1 MPVPGSQEIE
11 SLGVAYFLYA
21 YRWFIRVFL
30 VIIALSGITR
40 AWKGSKVMTILMIA
54 FYSLVSYV
62 IHSQMAADTMFYQP
76 KYLQMLPA
84 DLSKVDLQR
93 IVLGIEFNGQAKAYP
108 IQYLGYHHQVHDTI
122 GGKPVIV
129 TYCTVCRTGRVY
141 EPLVNGKPEK
151 FRLVGMDH
159 YNAMFEDVTTRS
171 WWRQVTGEAVAGPL
185 KGQLLP
191 EMPAI
196 QSSLE
201 AWLKLHPGSLV
212 MQPDSNF
219 TEAYAG
225 LSDYESGLR
234 KGKLTGHDTL
244 SWKEKSWIAGI
255 EIGTLSKAYDWNL
268 LVSRGVI
275 NDIVDTHAVC
285 IVVTPDH
292 RSLFAFRRLSQDQQL
307 TFRNDTLSDGSV
319 DYYFSGQAM
328 DTTAASLNL
337 IPVFQ
342 EYWHSWRTF
351 HPSTQKYEHP

>member
-11 SLGVAYFLYA
+11 SLGIAYFLYA
-21 YRWFIRVFL
+21 YRWFIRVL
-30 VIIALSGITR
+30 LSLITLSGFVS
-40 AWKGSKVMTILMIA
+40 AWKGSKWMTLLMITI
-54 FYSLVSYV
+54 YSLVVY
-62 IHSQMAADTMFYQP
+62 ITHAHMAADTMFYQP

-84 DLSKVDLQR
+84 DQSKVDPQR
-93 IVLGIEFNGQAKAYP
+93 IVLGIEYNGQAKAYP
-108 IQYLGYHHQVHDTI
+108 IQYLGYHHQVPDTI

-141 EPLVNGKPEK
+141 EPLVNGKPEV

-185 KGQLLP
+185 KGQSLP
-191 EMPAI
+191 EMQAV

-201 AWLKLHPGSLV
+201 VWLKLHPGSLV

-219 TEAYAG
+219 AEAYAD

-244 SWKEKSWIAGI
+244 SWKDKSWVAGI
-255 EIGTLSKAYDWNL
+255 EIGTFSKAYDWNL
-268 LVSRGVI
+268 LISRGVI
-275 NDIVDTHAVC
+275 NDMLDTHALS
-285 IVVTPDH
+285 IVVSPDH
-292 RSLFAFRRLSQDQQL
+292 RSLFAFRRLTPDQQL
-307 TFRNDTLSDGSV
+307 AFRNDTLSDGSV
-319 DYYFSGQAM
+319 DYYLSGHAM
-328 DTTAASLNL
+328 DTSAASLMF

-351 HPSTQKYEHP
+351 HPDTQKY